1 MTTLEKVVFGGLFTF
16 TGMTALG
23 TIGIWTYLISKYD
36 N

>member
-1 MTTLEKVVFGGLFTF
+1 MTDLEKAILSGLFIF